1 MHCSITIPRLF
12 WGAALFFFF
21 ACGEQESGIS
31 GAKKASGPALFEQL
45 DPKNTGV
52 SFANSLNESKEM
64 NYLNFNYLYM
74 SGGAAAG
81 DFDNDGLPD
90 LYFAATM
97 GPVKLYRNKGN
108 FQFDDLSDKAGLE
121 AAATGIKT
129 GVALVDINGDGW
141 LDIYQCRTGASPAQ
155 RGNLLFINNKN
166 LTFTESSAAYG
177 LDARCPSTQ
186 ATFFDY
192 DLDGDLDLYL
202 LNHPDD
208 FAQTSNVR
216 LKEAGGKQVR
226 ITEPDDEYTSDRLY
240 RNNGN
245 GTFTDISKQ
254 AGIQNFAFG
263 LSATTMD
270 VNTDG
275 YPDIYVA
282 NDYIE
287 PDILYINNRNGTFSD
302 RTNDYIRHMSAA
314 SMGADWADINNDAL
328 PDLFVLDMALPTN
341 KKTKNTIT
349 SMVNERYYTLV
360 QYGYGEQMMRNMLQL
375 NNGNGTFSE
384 IGCLAGVSATDWSWS
399 PLLVDFD
406 NDGWRDI
413 FISNGFRRE
422 VTNLD
427 YIHFVYDSTLKANG
441 GVLRDTMEHIKVVP
455 KDPVS
460 NYMYRNRG
468 DLTFEDVSE
477 AWGFGEKTF
486 SNAAIYADFD
496 NDGDQDIVVVRP
508 ESPSAVFKNKT
519 VENKQGNYLQIKLEG
534 NPQNPFGV
542 GATVWVQ
549 NGSQTQIAY
558 ANPVRGFISTS
569 TDILQFG
576 LGAHNGPVEVR
587 VQWPDGKVQSLE
599 NVSPNQRLTLKQTD
613 AQKGPSLLKPAANNA
628 ELFTEI
634 SEQSGLNLK
643 HRENLFFDFDR
654 ERLLPRKYSNLG
666 PALTRGDVNGDGLDD
681 LYLGGCFGGVRG
693 LCIQGAN
700 GKFSLQ
706 TGLFSTDSLRED
718 IAAAFF
724 DADGD
729 KDLDLYIVSGGNEA
743 KINSP
748 NYQDRL
754 YLNDGKG
761 KMSPA
766 PAGSLPAETESG
778 GCVTPFDYDKDGDLD
793 LFVGGRTVPGNY
805 PKAPFSFVF
814 KNDGKGSFS
823 KVTTQVA
830 PELEQIGMVTA
841 LIFADLDKDGQEEML
856 VAGEWMAIEVFK
868 LTNGK
873 FTRATQQF
881 GLENI
886 KGWWNCLI
894 AADFDGDGD
903 LDLVAGNEGLNTRYR
918 ATQEAPIRMYAK
930 DFDNNGSMDPLMSWY
945 ENGIAYPVALR
956 DPLIK
961 QIPALKKK
969 FVRYGAYA
977 EATMEDVYP
986 MSTLKLGIVLEVNE
1000 LRSCYFENNGGK
1012 FSVRPLPVEAQC
1024 APAKSLIAEDFNGDG
1039 TMDLL
1044 LAGNDYGPAVETN
1057 RYDAGNGCLL
1067 LGEGKGNFR
1076 YMPNRQSGFWAM
1088 REARNLALVK
1098 MANGKQAVVLTNNSS
1113 TPQVFLTKTKN

>member
-1 MHCSITIPRLF
+1 MIRSTIQSRLVLL
-12 WGAALFFFF
+12 AAIFSVFS
-21 ACGEQESGIS
+21 CGEKDSTGSIS
-31 GAKKASGPALFEQL
+31 KKPQGPALFEQL

-52 SFANSLNESKEM
+52 SFVNSLNESKEM
-64 NYLNFNYLYM
+64 NYMNFNYLYM

-81 DFDNDGLPD
+81 DFDNDGRTD

-108 FQFDDLSDKAGLE
+108 FQFDDISANAGLD
-121 AAATGIKT
+121 AASPGIKT
-129 GVALVDINGDGW
+129 GVALVDINADGW
-141 LDIYQCRTGASPAQ
+141 LDIYQCRTGASVSQ

-166 LTFTESSAAYG
+166 GTFTESAAQFG

-186 ATFFDY
+186 ATFFDF
-192 DLDGDLDLYL
+192 DLDGDLDVYL

-208 FAQTSNVR
+208 FAQTSSVR
-216 LKEAGGKQVR
+216 LKEVAGKQVR
-226 ITEPDDEYTSDRLY
+226 STEPVDEFTSDRLY

-245 GTFTDISKQ
+245 GSFTDISRQ
-254 AGIQNFAFG
+254 AGIRNFAFG

-270 VNTDG
+270 VNFDG
-275 YPDIYVA
+275 YPDVYVA

-287 PDILYINNRNGTFSD
+287 PDMLYINNRNGTFTD
-302 RTNDYIRHMSAA
+302 KINDYMRHMSAA

-341 KKTKNTIT
+341 KKNKTTIT

-427 YIHFVYDSTLKANG
+427 YIHFQYDSTLKANG
-441 GVLRDTMEHIKVVP
+441 GLLRDTMEHIKVVP
-455 KDPVS
+455 KDPVK

-468 DLTFEDVSE
+468 DLTFEEVSD
-477 AWGFGEKTF
+477 AWGFGEKSF

-508 ESPSAVFKNKT
+508 ESPSAIFKNKT
-519 VENKQGNYLQIKLEG
+519 VENKQGNYLQIRLEG
-534 NPQNPFGV
+534 IPQNPFGT
-542 GATVWVQ
+542 GATVLVE
-549 NGSQTQIAY
+549 NGTQTQIAY

-576 LGAHNGPVEVR
+576 LGTQTTAVRVR
-587 VQWPDGKVQSLE
+587 VQWPDGKVQTLE
-599 NVSPNQRLTLKQTD
+599 NVPLNQRITLKQSD
-613 AQKGPSLLKPAANNA
+613 AQKGPSLLRPAA
-628 ELFTEI
+628 ETPPLFSEI
-634 SEQSGLNLK
+634 SEQSGLNFK

-666 PALTRGDVNGDGLDD
+666 PALACGDVNGDGLDD
-681 LYLGGCFGGVRG
+681 LFLGGCFGGARA
-693 LCIQGAN
+693 LCLQGAN
-700 GKFSLQ
+700 GKFSIQ
-706 TGLFSTDSLRED
+706 SAYFTADSLRED
-718 IAAAFF
+718 VAAAFF

-729 KDLDLYIVSGGNEA
+729 KDLDLYVVSGGNEA

-748 NYQDRL
+748 HYQDRL

-761 KMSPA
+761 KFSPA
-766 PAGSLPAETESG
+766 PASSVPAETESG
-778 GCVTPFDYDKDGDLD
+778 GCVTPFDYDKDGDSD

-805 PKAPFSFVF
+805 PKSPFSFVF
-814 KNDGKGSFS
+814 KNDGKGNFS
-823 KVTTQVA
+823 KVTSQVA
-830 PELEQIGMVTA
+830 PEFEQIGMVSA
-841 LIFADLDKDGQEEML
+841 LLFADLDKDGQEEML

-868 LTNGK
+868 YAGGK
-873 FTRATQQF
+873 FSRATQQF
-881 GLENI
+881 GLENV
-886 KGWWNCLI
+886 KGWWNCLL

-918 ATQEAPIRMYAK
+918 ADVQAPMRLYAK
-930 DFDNNGSMDPLMSWY
+930 DFDNNGSMDPLMTWY
-945 ENGIAYPVALR
+945 ENGVSYPVALR

-977 EATMEDVYP
+977 EATIEDVYP

-1000 LRSCYFENNGGK
+1000 LRSCYFENNNGK
-1012 FSVRPLPVEAQC
+1012 FSAKPLPVEAQC
-1024 APAKSLIAEDFNGDG
+1024 APAKSVVAADFNGDQI
-1039 TMDLL
+1039 MDLL

-1067 LGEGKGNFR
+1067 LGDGKGAFR
-1076 YMPNRQSGFWAM
+1076 YLPNRHSGFWAM
-1088 REARNLALVK
+1088 REARNLALLG
-1098 MANGKQAVVLTNNSS
+1098 MANGKQAVVVANNSS
-1113 TPQVFLTKTKN
+1113 TPQVFLTKKR